1 MILFYKGYTVKDES
15 NQNIMILCQVLNNID
30 FPLKAYKIK
39 FRFGCRSSSISL
51 TSVNSLVQRDV
62 ASLL

>member
-1 MILFYKGYTVKDES
+1 MLHKDSKVKAS
-15 NQNIMILCQVLNNID
+15 NQNMFLCKVLNNID

-51 TSVNSLVQRDV
+51 TPVASFVLRDV
-62 ASLL
+62 Q